1 MIQRIRTAL
10 KRMKNLQRNQSDS
23 EAKNI
28 RHLNTDEL
36 EAGLEEALTSP
47 TDEGIVNLIVCRP
60 DVGQRKVL
68 QSAEFSLEIG
78 LVGDN
83 WSKKPYSKSP
93 DGGPHPEMQVT
104 MINSR
109 VLDLITAGDSSR
121 MAVPGDQL
129 VVDFDLSRENIPP
142 GTKLNIGSAVI
153 EVTEAPHTGCAQFVG
168 WFGAD
173 AMRFVNSSRGRELC
187 LRGINSKVVQP
198 GVISQGDKINKG

>member
-1 MIQRIRTAL
+1 
-10 KRMKNLQRNQSDS
+10 MKNLQRNQSDS

-36 EAGLEEALTSP
+36 EAGLEKALTSP
-47 TDEGIVNLIVCRP
+47 TDEGIINLIVCRP

-142 GTKLNIGSAVI
+142 GTKLNIGSAII

-198 GVISQGDKINKG
+198 GVISQGDKITKG

>member
-36 EAGLEEALTSP
+36 EAGLEKALTSP
-47 TDEGIVNLIVCRP
+47 TDEGIINLIVCRP

-142 GTKLNIGSAVI
+142 GTKLNIGSAII

-168 WFGAD
+168 WFGDD

-198 GVISQGDKINKG
+198 GVISQGDKITKG

>member
-83 WSKKPYSKSP
+83 WSKKALQQKPRW
-93 DGGPHPEMQVT
+93 GPA
-104 MINSR
+104 SR
-109 VLDLITAGDSSR
+109 NASHNDKQSS
-121 MAVPGDQL
+121 
-129 VVDFDLSRENIPP
+129 F
-142 GTKLNIGSAVI
+142 GS
-153 EVTEAPHTGCAQFVG
+153 HN
-168 WFGAD
+168 
-173 AMRFVNSSRGRELC
+173 RRR
-187 LRGINSKVVQP
+187 
-198 GVISQGDKINKG
+198 

>member
-68 QSAEFSLEIG
+68 QSAKFSLEIG

-142 GTKLNIGSAVI
+142 GTKLNIGSAII

-198 GVISQGDKINKG
+198 GVISQGDKITKG

>member
-36 EAGLEEALTSP
+36 EAGLEKALTSP
-47 TDEGIVNLIVCRP
+47 TDEGIINLIVCRP

-142 GTKLNIGSAVI
+142 GTKLNIGSAII

-168 WFGAD
+168 WFGDD

-198 GVISQGDKINKG
+198 GVISQGDKITKV